1 MQNTSNNKKTLLAG
15 PWIGEFGWECFA
27 WQGYVRALS
36 RKFDQ
41 TIIIS
46 RNNSKAFYEDFAD
59 VFYGYD
65 PPNELA
71 DSFFMYNVD
80 LDLCIR
86 AKGYG
91 AKCLFFPSALAYHR
105 VSASVGGNYSLKK
118 ILLKVKSSYI
128 LYAKYYKFPIS
139 LLFLLK
145 YLVRTLLKIRRV

>member
-1 MQNTSNNKKTLLAG
+1 MVIHKTLYLKLKG
-15 PWIGEFGWECFA
+15 
-27 WQGYVRALS
+27 
-36 RKFDQ
+36 FDE
-41 TIIIS
+41 
-46 RNNSKAFYEDFAD
+46 R
-59 VFYGYD
+59 
-65 PPNELA
+65 
-71 DSFFMYNVD
+71 FFMYNED

-91 AKCLFFPSALAYHR
+91 AKCLFVPYALAYHR

-145 YLVRTLLKIRRV
+145 FLIKTLLKIRRI